1 MANLFQ
7 VKRTTVSG
15 RTPNTSD
22 PANTQYI
29 DTGELALNLTD
40 GKMFSSNGTVQFEV
54 GANLTNQNVSNT
66 ANAASHTV
74 GSNFIA
80 NSTAIIG
87 TGYANISTSVNSAL
101 LTVGTSFI
109 VNTTALVVT
118 TPLTANGST
127 GTAGQFLISNGS
139 TGAPYWAGG
148 GGNGTVTQVDTGNGL
163 TGGPITSTG
172 TISVNANT
180 GLIANSSGLFVDAIY
195 ASALSVNNAS
205 YVGGNSAADLR
216 LYSSNANNITSGTLD
231 TARLP
236 STANITTAIN
246 VGANINIS
254 TTNISVGNSTVN
266 SVVNSTSVVVTTILA
281 NSINATSFTTT
292 AFIANATSITPASNT
307 YSLGSLSNRWN
318 LFANTGD
325 FSGAVTIGGNLTV
338 SGNTFTVSARTLAV
352 TDHMIFMNNGVLAN
366 ITGATGN
373 GTAVVFVANNNYANN
388 WDVTVTG
395 VTPSSFNG
403 TYHNITQAN
412 ATHFIVANTNTDTY
426 TSGGTA
432 RGTTDA
438 NPDIGFAAG
447 YNDGTYHHT
456 GFFRDATDGVY
467 KVFDNYD
474 PEPDDS
480 AFIDTSNATFRI
492 ANLQA
497 NGFLAAVVNATT
509 SVNSATISSGT
520 SFIAN
525 STQVT
530 LNNVPL
536 SANGTT
542 GTAGQVLAS
551 NGATGAPY
559 WSTASGGSGSG
570 PVYFSSTTIT
580 SNVNVTTGN
589 NAMIIGPVNF
599 ANGVGVS
606 VANNSRLVIL

>member
-589 NAMIIGPVNF
+589 NAMIIGPVSF

>member
-559 WSTASGGSGSG
+559 WSTVSGGSGSG

-589 NAMIIGPVNF
+589 NAMIIGPVSF

>member
-474 PEPDDS
+474 PEPDES

-559 WSTASGGSGSG
+559 WSTVSGGSGSG

-589 NAMIIGPVNF
+589 NAMIIGPVSF

>member
-474 PEPDDS
+474 PEPDES

>member
-474 PEPDDS
+474 PEPDES

-589 NAMIIGPVNF
+589 NAMIIGPVSF

>member
-40 GKMFSSNGTVQFEV
+40 GKMFSSNGSVQFEV

-66 ANAASHTV
+66 ANVGKLNVTASSGDEGGEIFLASPANTTLTGGITIDAYQNKIRFFEQGGNARGAFIDLTACANGV
-74 GSNFIA
+74 GTN
-80 NSTAIIG
+80 
-87 TGYANISTSVNSAL
+87 L
-101 LTVGTSFI
+101 LTG
-109 VNTTALVVT
+109 
-118 TPLTANGST
+118 G
-127 GTAGQFLISNGS
+127 
-139 TGAPYWAGG
+139 GG

-559 WSTASGGSGSG
+559 WSTVSGGSGSG